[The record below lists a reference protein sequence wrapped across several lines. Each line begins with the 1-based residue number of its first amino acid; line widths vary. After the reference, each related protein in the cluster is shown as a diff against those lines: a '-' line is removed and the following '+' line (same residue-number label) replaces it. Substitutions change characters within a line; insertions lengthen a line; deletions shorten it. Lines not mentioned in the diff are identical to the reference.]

1 MLESSARAVGSLRS
15 GDHVCLVYHADE
27 EHAAILSSF
36 VVSGFERNERVFY
49 FADRQ
54 SPESVLD
61 MLHARGI
68 DVHRHIDTG
77 RLHVETSAQSYLAS
91 GYFDPDE
98 CIRGWHA
105 TAALALNDGY
115 RGIRVA
121 ADMLWSQRAV
131 PGADRLFEYERRIQ
145 SEVFSEHPVT
155 GMCEFDARH
164 FKKRALSAFAQL
176 HPDGTVHADPLYEQ
190 HSLHILPTFDPFGA
204 HVLGEIDAANL
215 AEFESALQDLRLHA
229 GTDICID
236 VGGVRFMSAGALS
249 ALVRFAKSLSGEHVL
264 IVANMAPR
272 FRRLM
277 DSLDWQSVPG
287 LVHAAGGGV
296 SESALQ

>member
-1 MLESSARAVGSLRS
+1 MPDSSARAVGSLRP
-15 GDHVCLVYHADE
+15 GNHVCLVYRAEE

-36 VVSGFERNERVFY
+36 VVDGFERNERVLY
-49 FADRQ
+49 FSDQ
-54 SPESVLD
+54 QPVDGVLD
-61 MLHARGI
+61 MLHRRGI
-68 DVHRHIDTG
+68 DVHRHIDAG
-77 RLHVETSAQSYLAS
+77 RLQVATAAQSYLAP

-115 RGIRVA
+115 RGVRIA
-121 ADMLWSQRAV
+121 GDMRWTQRRV
-131 PGADRLFEYERRIQ
+131 PGAERLLEYERRIQ
-145 SEVFSEHPVT
+145 SEVFSQHPVT

-164 FKKRALSAFAQL
+164 FRKRALNALTQL

-190 HSLHILPTFDPFGA
+190 HSMQIFPTFEPFGA
-204 HVLGEIDAANL
+204 HVLGEIDAATL
-215 AEFESALQDLRLHA
+215 GEFESTLQDLRSQA
-229 GTDICID
+229 RGDIYID

-249 ALVRFAKSLSGEHVL
+249 ALVRFAKSLNGEQDL

-277 DSLDWQSVPG
+277 DLLDWRGVPG
-287 LVHAAGGGV
+287 LVHATAGGV
-296 SESALQ
+296 SESAPQ